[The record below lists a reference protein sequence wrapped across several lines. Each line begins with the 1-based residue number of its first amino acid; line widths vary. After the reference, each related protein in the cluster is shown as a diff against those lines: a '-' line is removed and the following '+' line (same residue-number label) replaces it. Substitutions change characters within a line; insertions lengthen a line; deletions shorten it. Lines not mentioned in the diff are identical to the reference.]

1 MENICND
8 LEESI
13 FEALEPLRAFVKV
26 FGKIAGNGA
35 IDLSEDDLLFF
46 DILRD
51 VAEERAQN
59 NIDILTKGIEEKLGE
74 MEIETGEKHKLG
86 VFREGD
92 IVGVKLKSAK
102 KRGKKS

>member
-1 MENICND
+1 MRKICND

-35 IDLSEDDLLFF
+35 IDLSEDDLLFL

-51 VAEERAQN
+51 AAEERAQN
-59 NIDILTKGIEEKLGE
+59 NIDILTKGIDEKLGE
-74 MEIETGEKHKLG
+74 MEIETGESHKLG
-86 VFREGD
+86 VFKEDD
-92 IVGVKLKSAK
+92 IVNVRIKSAK
-102 KRGKKS
+102 KKGGNQ